1 LEDAVFSFAGV
12 EEEADFV
19 EEVVEVGFGSGLGVV
34 GVFAAFGCVC
44 LAVGDTAG
52 FAWLLAGAFVAL
64 EGCGG
69 SAWLWCGLAF
79 DGPARWALFA
89 VFVVASACC
98 CGAAG

>member
-1 LEDAVFSFAGV
+1 VFSFAGV

-19 EEVVEVGFGSGLGVV
+19 EEVVEVGFGSGLGVG
-34 GVFAAFGCVC
+34 GVFAAFGCVGGT
-44 LAVGDTAG
+44 VGDTAG
-52 FAWLLAGAFVAL
+52 FAGGLAGAFVAL
-64 EGCGG
+64 EGGWG
-69 SAWLWCGLAF
+69 SAWLWCWSAF

>member
-19 EEVVEVGFGSGLGVV
+19 EEVVEVGFGSGLGCA
-34 GVFAAFGCVC
+34 GGFAAFVCV
-44 LAVGDTAG
+44 VGSEGGAAG
-52 FAWLLAGAFVAL
+52 FADGFAVSSVAL
-64 EGCGG
+64 EGCWG
-69 SAWLWCGLAF
+69 SAWLWCWSAF
-79 DGPARWALFA
+79 DGPACWALFA